1 VPKFFVSKRTIIQ
14 EIIGGSGP
22 NPSDAFSIALAI
34 ADTSP
39 ALSDAMN
46 VGFTFPDTIA
56 AQLDALLLRFTFP
69 DTVPGLTDA
78 LTTLRITIGDTV
90 SAQSEAISL
99 GITFPDTIA
108 ALTETVKLAFTL
120 ADTNPALSDSLLSLA
135 IRIGDTNPTLSDA
148 VTFAISLALSDT
160 NSGPTDAHRL
170 AISGFGDAN
179 TVPTEGRSS
188 LAKLWGTGSAGT
200 GVTNPTNANGP
211 NDGTSATVSTA
222 VAGAATETLT
232 SNCGNAVANGSIFT
246 SVVFRGWYRLQTV
259 LSTSTAKVV
268 LHSSSAAFTDLT
280 IETLAVVNGD
290 NNHLTTPFSADV
302 SATIDTLAKLQSAQ
316 IQYST
321 TDAVAGTQPAIITAD
336 ASSLELTG
344 VL

>member
-1 VPKFFVSKRTIIQ
+1 VPKIFVSKRTIIQ

-22 NPSDAFSIALAI
+22 NPSDVFSIALAMG
-34 ADTSP
+34 DTSP
-39 ALSDAMN
+39 ALTDAMN

-69 DTVPGLTDA
+69 DTVPALIDA
-78 LTTLRITIGDTV
+78 LVTLRIAIGDTNP
-90 SAQSEAISL
+90 ALTEAISL
-99 GITFPDTIA
+99 GITFSDTIA

-120 ADTNPALSDSLLSLA
+120 ADTTPALADSLLSLA

-148 VTFAISLALSDT
+148 VTFAISLALADT
-160 NSGPTDAHRL
+160 IGGPTDTHRL
-170 AISGFGDAN
+170 TISGFGDAN
-179 TVPTEGRSS
+179 AVPTEGRSS

-200 GVTNPTNANGP
+200 GVTNPANADGP

-222 VAGAATETLT
+222 VAGSTTETLT
-232 SNCGNAVANGSIFT
+232 SNCGNVVAAGSVFT

-268 LHSSSAAFTDLT
+268 LHSSNASFLDLT
-280 IETLAVVNGD
+280 IETLAAAAGD
-290 NNHLTTPFSADV
+290 NNHLTTPFSVDI
-302 SATIDTLAKLQSAQ
+302 SATINTLAKLQSAQ
-316 IQYST
+316 IQYIT